1 MARMETI
8 FNALPVITPDFA
20 AALAQQASLYDAP
33 VFMEHRNMALS
44 VDSLIGILSLNLRKG
59 MTVAVTAEGNDA
71 QAAVESICK
80 MLRTEYTK

>member
-1 MARMETI
+1 MARMETV

-20 AALAQQASLYDAP
+20 AALAQRASLYSAP
-33 VFMEHRNMALS
+33 VFMEHDNMCLS

-59 MTVAVTAEGNDA
+59 MTVAVMAEGEDG

-80 MLRTEYTK
+80 LLQTEYK

>member
-1 MARMETI
+1 MARMETV

-20 AALAQQASLYDAP
+20 AALAQQASLYNAP
-33 VFMEHRNMALS
+33 VFMEHENMSLS

-59 MTVAVTAEGNDA
+59 MTVTVAAEGDDG

-80 MLRTEYTK
+80 LLQTEYK